1 MSQESFFAT
10 GSRAFAAGTH
20 VFEGVM
26 RHRQGSSLLQVVIP
40 VEVRSILS
48 RVSICREHIAAF

>member
-1 MSQESFFAT
+1 MSESFIAN

-20 VFEGVM
+20 MFEGVM
-26 RHRQGSSLLQVVIP
+26 RHRQGSRLLQVVIP

-48 RVSICREHIAAF
+48 RFSICGKHISAF